1 MMVRLLK
8 IKDIKLGDDFFKL
21 GGDSLKGTPIDSINK
36 EELSINLTLK
46 ELFNHPKLYELSNY
60 IKDNIQA
67 EVEEGEI

>member
-8 IKDIKLGDDFFKL
+8 IKDIKLGDDFFK
-21 GGDSLKGTPIDSINK
+21 GDSLKALQLIQLIK

>member
-21 GGDSLKGTPIDSINK
+21 GGDSLKALQLIQLIK

-46 ELFNHPKLYELSNY
+46 R
-60 IKDNIQA
+60 I
-67 EVEEGEI
+67 V